1 MKKTLIALL
10 CAAAI
15 PAAAWAS
22 SDDHRGRPD
31 RAERMER
38 MAQRLQLTDEQR
50 AAMETLFEEQRAERE
65 AMRDRMRS
73 RMAEVRTPEQR
84 TRMDEM
90 REERRERWREKRHD
104 GRHGHRGDCDHERG
118 EERERS

>member
-1 MKKTLIALL
+1 MKKTLIAVL

-15 PAAAWAS
+15 PVAAWAS
-22 SDDHRGRPD
+22 SDDDHGRPD

-50 AAMETLFEEQRAERE
+50 AAMETLIEEQRAERE
-65 AMRDRMRS
+65 ALRDRMRT
-73 RMAEVRTPEQR
+73 RMAEVLTPEQR
-84 TRMDEM
+84 ARMDEM
-90 REERRERWREKRHD
+90 REQRRDRWREKRHH
-104 GRHGHRGDCDHERG
+104 GRHGRRGDCDHERG